1 MFKDYLN
8 PINNFQLIGL
18 KNYFGILKNLIIED
32 KFPQVLML
40 TGKKGIGKFT
50 LINHILHYYYDKSNY
65 DEKKNKFINSSFNK
79 QLKSNLFSNII
90 FLNSETDKVKIED
103 IRKLKTNLS
112 KRPIL
117 DDKRFIILDDIET
130 YNLNSLNALLRII
143 EEPGEQNYFILI
155 NNKSQNLL
163 ETIKSRC
170 LEMRVILTE
179 KDRID
184 TISAL
189 EDIFKDE
196 IFLDKDIL
204 KVSPGNFLKFNY
216 LFNEKKLDISKSLIS
231 NFKIVLNSYKKE
243 KNIFYKDFLLFFADY
258 YLQKNKYNS
267 VNINFIKTRSF
278 LIKEINNFFLYNVNQ
293 NLLFNSIESRIS

>member
-1 MFKDYLN
+1 MLKDYLN

-18 KNYFGILKNLIIED
+18 EHYFGILKDLLIKD
-32 KFPQVLML
+32 KLPQVLML

-65 DEKKNKFINSSFNK
+65 DEKQNKFINSSFNK
-79 QLKSNLFSNII
+79 QFKSNLFPNII

-103 IRKLKTNLS
+103 IRKLKTDLS

-117 DDKRFIILDDIET
+117 DNKRFIILDNIET

-155 NNKSQNLL
+155 NNESQNLL

-170 LEMRVILTE
+170 LEMKVILTE
-179 KDRID
+179 KNRIEI
-184 TISAL
+184 ISVL
-189 EDIFKDE
+189 VDVFKDE

-216 LFNEKKLDISKSLIS
+216 FFNEKKLDISKSLIS
-231 NFKIVLNSYKKE
+231 NFKIVLNLYKKE

-258 YLQKNKYNS
+258 YLQIYKSHS
-267 VNINFIKTRSF
+267 VNMNFIKTRSF
-278 LIKEINNFFLYNVNQ
+278 LIKEINNFFLYNLNQ
-293 NLLFNSIESRIS
+293 KLLFNSIESRI

>member
-1 MFKDYLN
+1 MLKDYLN

-18 KNYFGILKNLIIED
+18 ENYFGILKDLLIKD
-32 KFPQVLML
+32 KLPQVLML

-65 DEKKNKFINSSFNK
+65 DEKQNKFINSSFNK
-79 QLKSNLFSNII
+79 QFKSNLFPNII

-103 IRKLKTNLS
+103 IRKLKTDLS

-117 DDKRFIILDDIET
+117 DNKRFIILDNIET

-155 NNKSQNLL
+155 NNESQNLL

-170 LEMRVILTE
+170 LEMKVILTE
-179 KDRID
+179 KNRIEI
-184 TISAL
+184 ISAL
-189 EDIFKDE
+189 VDVFKDE

-216 LFNEKKLDISKSLIS
+216 FFNEKKLDISKSLIS
-231 NFKIVLNSYKKE
+231 NFKIVLNLYKKE

-258 YLQKNKYNS
+258 YLQINKSHS
-267 VNINFIKTRSF
+267 VNMNFIKTRSF
-278 LIKEINNFFLYNVNQ
+278 LIKEINNFFLYNLNQ
-293 NLLFNSIESRIS
+293 NSLFNSIESRI